1 MKRLII
7 SISVG
12 IITALILCQL
22 YSLFIHPEICFFRNA
37 DTTSTR
43 WEQQLRQHGHSCYI
57 LGGGS
62 EIRSSLSPHIMQ
74 QEGRIH
80 AVNTAT
86 AAPFGLGVNAAIAL
100 NHLQKGDTLV
110 LSVISVSDENTK
122 AKEGG
127 IKLAVQLFGK
137 SAFTRGG
144 IPLNPDSLL
153 AMVSSDAGNMLVT
166 AARRLTRGF
175 AYIYSVQ
182 STVHPDG
189 WMEIHQRGM
198 EKAAMPAIKPTDL
211 RVGATCTD
219 ILLHAK
225 SECKEIGADFVVM
238 LPVGYNNAYETPLR
252 LLHALQITRLGIPV
266 LRDER
271 LGRVTDTSKLADTTY
286 HLNAEGTAE
295 NSRIIAHLLAE
306 KSYWTEAE
314 LLERLRALGVPEAAE
329 TLP

>member
-7 SISVG
+7 CISAG
-12 IITALILCQL
+12 IIIALVLSQL
-22 YSLFIHPEICFFRNA
+22 YSLYLHPEICFFRDA
-37 DTTSTR
+37 DATSTR
-43 WEQQLRQHGHSCYI
+43 WEQQLRQQGHTCYI

-62 EIRSSLSPHIMQ
+62 EIRSSLSPRIMQ
-74 QEGRIH
+74 QEGGIH

-86 AAPFGLGVNAAIAL
+86 AAPFGLAANAAIAL

-110 LSVISVSDENTK
+110 LSVISVSDENAK

-127 IKLAVQLFGK
+127 IKLVVQLFGK

-144 IPLNPDSLL
+144 IPFNPDSLL
-153 AMVSSDAGNMLVT
+153 AMISSDAGNMFVT
-166 AARRLTRGF
+166 AIRKLTRGYS
-175 AYIYSVQ
+175 YIYSVQ

-198 EKAAMPAIKPTDL
+198 EKAAIPAAKPTDL
-211 RVGATCTD
+211 RVSPTCTG
-219 ILLHAK
+219 ILMHAK
-225 SECKEIGADFVVM
+225 NQCREIGADFVVM
-238 LPVGYNNAYETPLR
+238 LPVGYTNLHETPLR

-271 LGRVTDTSKLADTTY
+271 LGRMTDTTKLADTTY
-286 HLNAEGTAE
+286 HLNAEGTVE
-295 NSRIIAHLLAE
+295 NSRIIAHLLAA

-314 LLERLRALGVPEAAE
+314 LLERLRALGIPENAE